1 MKKTLYLEN
10 PSRQEL
16 YDALKSARGMGYKR
30 VVAHGSKFHREFG
43 VKKKVYKLSSDN
55 TSPVIASSLGRG
67 RSL

>member
-16 YDALKSARGMGYKR
+16 YDALKDARAMGYKR

-43 VKKKVYKLSSDN
+43 VKKRVYKLTPDREEPITANSFK
-55 TSPVIASSLGRG
+55 RG